1 MGLKGTIDMTYIIHA
16 NLVLETGI
24 LWDGVLEIN
33 QGRILNYGQLSDLP
47 VPQGAAVIDAKHS
60 YVGPGFVDIH
70 VHGGNGHF
78 LYQEP
83 EQAAQHFLAHGETTI
98 LAALYYD
105 LSKAEFRDA
114 IERVKA
120 AMRDARGAARA
131 IAGFYMEGPYMNPK
145 YGACAEKNKWRGEIQ
160 KSDYQELVDDAGRLA
175 KVWAI
180 APEREGIPAFLEY
193 VKSVNPDAVFAVGHS
208 EATPEQI
215 RLLKSYGLR
224 LQTHSMDATG
234 RICRY
239 AGTRGC
245 GPDEACLLD
254 DDMYAELI
262 CDSRGIHVN
271 PDLIRLILKVKGT
284 GRTIL
289 ITDSFVSEA
298 SPAAEFQNVKDLVFD
313 ANGQLNGSK
322 LTMNMACR
330 NIMTYTNCGIAEAFR
345 MASLNPAKALGMEQ
359 SIGSIARGKIANLV
373 FVDDKFEVNQVILG
387 GEIWKDE

>member
-1 MGLKGTIDMTYIIHA
+1 MLKGTVGMTYIIHA
-16 NLVLETGI
+16 NLVLENGI
-24 LWDGVLEIN
+24 LWDGVLEME
-33 QGRILNYGQLSDLP
+33 QGRIRSFGRASERSIP
-47 VPQGAAVIDAKHS
+47 ESASVIDAKGS
-60 YVGPGFVDIH
+60 YVGPGFVDLH

-78 LYQEP
+78 LYREP
-83 EQAAQHFLAHGETTI
+83 EQAARHFLAHGETTI

-105 LSKAEFRDA
+105 LSRAEFCEA
-114 IERVKA
+114 IERVQT
-120 AMRDARGAARA
+120 AMQSARGASRA

-145 YGACAEKNKWRGEIQ
+145 YGACAEKNQWRGEIR
-160 KSDYQELVDDAGRLA
+160 KSDYQAIVDAAGRLA
-175 KVWAI
+175 KVWAV
-180 APEREGIPAFLEY
+180 APEREGLTPFLEY
-193 VKSVNPDAVFAVGHS
+193 AKSVNPDAVFAVGHS

-215 RLLKSYGLR
+215 GLLKPYGLR
-224 LQTHSMDATG
+224 LQTHCMDATG
-234 RICRY
+234 QISRY

-271 PDLIRLILKVKGT
+271 PDLMRLIRKVKGID
-284 GRTIL
+284 RTIL

-298 SPAAEFQNVKDLVFD
+298 SPAAEFQHIEDLVFD
-313 ANGQLNGSK
+313 ESGQLNGSR
-322 LTMNMACR
+322 LTMNVACR
-330 NIMTYTNCGIAEAFR
+330 NSMTHTNCGIVEAFR
-345 MASLNPAKALGMEQ
+345 MASLNPARAIGMDR